1 VSLPTRVTSAAA
13 AFALTAAL
21 GVSTAA
27 GALSP
32 AGQNAARPVW
42 VEPVPGLAGRVVED
56 FDAPLLRWQPGHRGI
71 DFAVAPEELISS
83 PAAGSVHFVGRV
95 VNRPILT
102 IVDSA
107 GQLAS
112 FEPVCSNLSVGEAVS
127 AGSVIGWHCEA
138 DLSYEPHC
146 PVECVHFSARRDGNY
161 LSPLHLIFGLAPS
174 RLWPPPPI

>member
-1 VSLPTRVTSAAA
+1 VSLPTQVTSAAA
-13 AFALTAAL
+13 AIALACVL

-27 GALSP
+27 GGLSGAAQNPGRP
-32 AGQNAARPVW
+32 AW
-42 VEPVPGLAGRVVED
+42 VEPVPGLVGRVLED
-56 FDAPLLRWQPGHRGI
+56 YDAPLMRWGAGHRGI

-112 FEPVCSNLSVGEAVS
+112 FEPVCSNLGLGEVVS

-138 DLSYEPHC
+138 HLSYDSHC
-146 PVECVHFSARRDGNY
+146 EVECVHFSARRDGNY

>member
-1 VSLPTRVTSAAA
+1 
-13 AFALTAAL
+13 
-21 GVSTAA
+21 
-27 GALSP
+27 
-32 AGQNAARPVW
+32 
-42 VEPVPGLAGRVVED
+42 VPDIAGRVVED
-56 FDAPLLRWQPGHRGI
+56 YDAPLTRWGAGHRGI